1 MSFCEAKAFGR
12 KGTLARTGKLMPHM
26 AASKSRS
33 SVRIGVDVGSSLTK
47 LAYRG
52 GSGPVRYELLGR
64 AAYDHVVEAV
74 NRLQPQILGLTG
86 GGASQLASRLGGR
99 AVEVNEF
106 TAWGTGANHLLRGR
120 QKTDT
125 YLLVSLGTGTSV
137 MLVDHQQVR
146 RLGGTALGGGTI
158 LGLGAALLQQTSF
171 EETCHLAAQGTRDS
185 VDLLVRDIYSDPDR
199 PLKGDLTAAS
209 FGRLARQDSAAP
221 PREDIA
227 AAIMRLVGENVTLIA
242 GGHARHLGLD
252 RLVFGGST
260 LRNNPALEKVLNEVS
275 ALLGLKAYFLTN
287 GEFAGALGA
296 LTSPPDREGL

>member
-1 MSFCEAKAFGR
+1 
-12 KGTLARTGKLMPHM
+12 MPHM

-64 AAYDHVVEAV
+64 AAYDQVVEAV
-74 NRLQPQILGLTG
+74 NRLQPQVLGLTG
-86 GGASQLASRLGGR
+86 GGASQLASRLDGR

-120 QKTDT
+120 QKAGT

-137 MLVDHQQVR
+137 MLVDHQEVR

-171 EETCHLAAQGTRDS
+171 EDTCNLAAQGTRDS

-221 PREDIA
+221 PAEDLA

-260 LRNNPALEKVLNEVS
+260 LRNNPALEKVLSEVS
-275 ALLGLKAYFLTN
+275 ALLGLKAFFLTN

-296 LTSPPDREGL
+296 LASPPDREGL

>member
-1 MSFCEAKAFGR
+1 
-12 KGTLARTGKLMPHM
+12 M
-26 AASKSRS
+26 ATSKSRS

-47 LAYRG
+47 VAFRPA
-52 GSGPVRYELLGR
+52 SGPVRYELMGR
-64 AAYDHVVEAV
+64 GAYEQVVETV
-74 NRLQPQILGLTG
+74 HRVQPQVLGLTG
-86 GGASQLASRLGGR
+86 GGASQLASLLDGR
-99 AVEVNEF
+99 AVQINEF
-106 TAWGTGANHLLRGR
+106 EAWGTGANRMLKRG

-137 MLVDHQQVR
+137 MLVDHKDVR

-158 LGLGAALLQQTSF
+158 LGLGAALLQQSNF
-171 EETCHLAAQGTRDS
+171 EETCGLAARGTRDS

-199 PLKGDLTAAS
+199 PLQGDLTAAA

-221 PREDIA
+221 PREDVA

-260 LRNNPALEKVLNEVS
+260 LRNNPALEAVLTEVS
-275 ALLGLKAYFLTN
+275 ELLGLKAYFLAN
-287 GEFAGALGA
+287 SEFVGALGA
-296 LTSPPDREGL
+296 LESA

>member
-1 MSFCEAKAFGR
+1 
-12 KGTLARTGKLMPHM
+12 MPHM

>member
-1 MSFCEAKAFGR
+1 
-12 KGTLARTGKLMPHM
+12 MPHM
-26 AASKSRS
+26 ATSKSRN

-47 LAYRG
+47 LAFRG
-52 GSGPVRYELLGR
+52 GSGAVRYELLGR
-64 AAYDHVVEAV
+64 GAYDQVVETV
-74 NRLQPQILGLTG
+74 QKLQPQVLGLTG
-86 GGASQLASRLGGR
+86 GGAAQLASRLDGR
-99 AVEVNEF
+99 AVQVNEF
-106 TAWGTGANHLLRGR
+106 TAWGTGANHLLSRR

-137 MLVDHQQVR
+137 MLVDHQEVR

-158 LGLGAALLQQTSF
+158 LGLGAALLQESSF
-171 EETCHLAAQGTRDS
+171 ADTCALAAQGSRDS

-209 FGRLARQDSAAP
+209 FGRMGRQDTSPP
-221 PREDIA
+221 PREDLA

-260 LRNNPALEKVLNEVS
+260 LRNNPSLEAVLTEVS

-296 LTSPPDREGL
+296 LASPPETEVQL

>member
-1 MSFCEAKAFGR
+1 M
-12 KGTLARTGKLMPHM
+12 MHM
-26 AASKSRS
+26 ADSRLRN

-47 LAYRG
+47 MAFRG
-52 GSGPVRYELLGR
+52 NSGAVRYELLGR
-64 AAYDHVVEAV
+64 SAYDHVVEIV
-74 NRLQPQILGLTG
+74 NRVQPKVLGLTG
-86 GGASQLASRLGGR
+86 GGATQLAARLGGR

-120 QKTDT
+120 QKLSA

-137 MLVDHQQVR
+137 MLVEGKEVR

-158 LGLGAALLQQTSF
+158 LGLGAALLQETSF
-171 EETCHLAAQGTRDS
+171 VDTCSLAAQGTRDS
-185 VDLLVRDIYSDPDR
+185 VDLLVRDIYSDADC

-209 FGRLARQDSAAP
+209 FGRLARQDSAP
-221 PREDIA
+221 PRQDMA

-260 LRNNPALEKVLNEVS
+260 LRNNPALTTVLTEVA

-296 LTSPPDREGL
+296 LTSPSEKETR

>member
-1 MSFCEAKAFGR
+1 
-12 KGTLARTGKLMPHM
+12 MPHM
-26 AASKSRS
+26 AASKSRN

-47 LAYRG
+47 LAFRSH
-52 GSGPVRYELLGR
+52 SGAVRYELLGR
-64 AAYDHVVEAV
+64 GAYDQVVEVV
-74 NRLQPQILGLTG
+74 NRLQPQVLGLTG

-137 MLVDHQQVR
+137 MLVDHQEVR

-158 LGLGAALLQQTSF
+158 LGLGAALLHQTSF
-171 EETCHLAAQGTRDS
+171 EDTCALAAQGTRDS

-209 FGRLARQDSAAP
+209 FGRLARQDSAP
-221 PREDIA
+221 PRQDMA

-260 LRNNPALEKVLNEVS
+260 LRNNPALETVLSEVS
-275 ALLGLKAYFLTN
+275 ALLGLKAFFLTN

-296 LTSPPDREGL
+296 LASPPEKEGT

>member
-1 MSFCEAKAFGR
+1 
-12 KGTLARTGKLMPHM
+12 MPHM
-26 AASKSRS
+26 GTSKSRG

-47 LAYRG
+47 LAFRG
-52 GSGPVRYELLGR
+52 GSGAVRYELLGR
-64 AAYDHVVEAV
+64 GAYDQVVETV
-74 NRLQPQILGLTG
+74 QKLQPQVLGLTG
-86 GGASQLASRLGGR
+86 GGAAQLASRLDGR
-99 AVEVNEF
+99 AVQVNEF
-106 TAWGTGANHLLRGR
+106 TAWGTGANHLLSRR

-137 MLVDHQQVR
+137 MLVDHQDVR

-158 LGLGAALLQQTSF
+158 LGLGAALLQQSSF
-171 EETCHLAAQGTRDS
+171 ADTCALAAQGSRDS

-199 PLKGDLTAAS
+199 PLQGDLTAAS
-209 FGRLARQDSAAP
+209 FGRMARQDNSP
-221 PREDIA
+221 PREDMA

-260 LRNNPALEKVLNEVS
+260 LRNNPALQAVLTEVS
-275 ALLGLKAYFLTN
+275 SLLGLKAYFLTN

-296 LTSPPDREGL
+296 LASAPETEVTP